1 MGGNESKESDSK
13 SSIHFSDEEK
23 PMVSTLFHRISHGKK
38 TFNREEFRVSSNYGS
53 VHVCSD
59 HSKPQNTDG

>member
-38 TFNREEFRVSSNYGS
+38 TFNREEFRVSSNYG
-53 VHVCSD
+53 
-59 HSKPQNTDG
+59 